1 MPQVG
6 VRESR
11 NNRAPDIRFLRIT
24 RQMRSARP
32 LSLAFRYAPCAS
44 PGRSQEYE
52 NQKESQFGRPADQAG
67 SYGALESIKMD
78 TTWSALIIDDDP
90 GVRRSMRLCLEANEA
105 RVMTVGTSAGGLEA
119 LDRSWFDVVFLDLWL
134 QSESDLRCCR
144 RFCVGNPGLAS
155 LSSPPLLRLKAWLR
169 Q

>member
-1 MPQVG
+1 
-6 VRESR
+6 
-11 NNRAPDIRFLRIT
+11 
-24 RQMRSARP
+24 
-32 LSLAFRYAPCAS
+32 
-44 PGRSQEYE
+44 
-52 NQKESQFGRPADQAG
+52 
-67 SYGALESIKMD
+67 MD

-134 QSESDLRCCR
+134 QSESALRCWR

-155 LSSPPLLRLKAWLR
+155 LSSPPLLR
-169 Q
+169 